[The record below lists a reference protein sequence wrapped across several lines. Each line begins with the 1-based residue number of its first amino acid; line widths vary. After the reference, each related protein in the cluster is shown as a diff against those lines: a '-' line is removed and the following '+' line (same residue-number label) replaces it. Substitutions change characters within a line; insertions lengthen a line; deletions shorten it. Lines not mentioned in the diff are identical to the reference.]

1 MKTKHSFL
9 TDKSIASFML
19 PGFSKQDLFYNMNKR
34 SQYLDNLK
42 RAVDN
47 FKAKQTLVDARAEN
61 IKRQQMMNYQSEYD
75 RIISALRQSAIPG
88 FTKEMLRERRRE
100 LRELGAKAF

>member
-34 SQYLDNLK
+34 SRYLDNLK
-42 RAVDN
+42 KAVDN
-47 FKAKQTLVDARAEN
+47 FKAK
-61 IKRQQMMNYQSEYD
+61 
-75 RIISALRQSAIPG
+75 
-88 FTKEMLRERRRE
+88 
-100 LRELGAKAF
+100 

>member
-1 MKTKHSFL
+1 
-9 TDKSIASFML
+9 
-19 PGFSKQDLFYNMNKR
+19 
-34 SQYLDNLK
+34 
-42 RAVDN
+42 
-47 FKAKQTLVDARAEN
+47 
-61 IKRQQMMNYQSEYD
+61 MNYQSEYD